1 MTAGGMLP
9 PRPALP
15 GNPAGGPTGP
25 GSSPAL
31 SPGEGAG
38 KEAAADAQ
46 VKFAIETLHKA
57 LLAYPIASKK
67 YNGLINAVR
76 ALTANFGKEQ
86 DGAMAPA
93 VATQMAQA
101 AKGGGMGGA
110 APPPGITPRPGI
122 GAPTMAP
129 MEMPGGG
136 A

>member
-1 MTAGGMLP
+1 MPPPFGPRPPMTAGGMLP

-46 VKFAIETLHKA
+46 VKFAIESLHKA
-57 LLAYPIASKK
+57 LLA
-67 YNGLINAVR
+67 LR

-101 AKGGGMGGA
+101 AKGGGIGGA